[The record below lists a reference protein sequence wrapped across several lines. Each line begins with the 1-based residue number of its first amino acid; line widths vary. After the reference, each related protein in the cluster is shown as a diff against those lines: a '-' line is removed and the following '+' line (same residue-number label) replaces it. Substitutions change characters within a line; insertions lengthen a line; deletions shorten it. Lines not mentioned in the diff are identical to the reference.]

1 MSPAAV
7 DVGTP
12 SWVKVVVCA
21 LSRTFVKPTSLL
33 VVFSFLMVLG
43 AFDKSVSTAPMPVGV
58 TVPPPAPLSTP
69 AALILIWLFLMV
81 FGALDK
87 SVSTAPI
94 PVGVTVP
101 PPAPDNTPP
110 ELIDIWSF
118 FSMFGALLPSDLI

>member
-43 AFDKSVSTAPMPVGV
+43 AFDKSVSTAP
-58 TVPPPAPLSTP
+58 
-69 AALILIWLFLMV
+69 
-81 FGALDK
+81 
-87 SVSTAPI
+87 I

-101 PPAPDNTPP
+101 PPALLSTPAA
-110 ELIDIWSF
+110 LIVIWAF
-118 FSMFGALLPSDLI
+118 FSEFGAFEASDEIGSSFKIIQEIIDDLNKGF